1 VLVMKSGP
9 TPQGGSIITL
19 DDVTEQ
25 TRAAAHVERM
35 AKFDTLT
42 GLYNRLSIMNALES
56 AFLTINKGK
65 VKAAALMIIDLDRF
79 KEINDSLGHDTGD
92 RLLIKVADRVRQCAP
107 RTAAVGRLGGDE
119 FVLVLPDTTLEA
131 AREVANKLV
140 KSLAKPYRLGR
151 HVCET
156 TASIGLAIGPVHGT
170 DASQLMKAA
179 DIALYSRKGVGR
191 NGVDVFDA
199 AMAAKV
205 ARRRQMEHDLALAIR
220 NNEITLHFQP
230 IVAAEDGR
238 VVACESLAR
247 WRHPEF
253 GFVQPDEFIPIAES
267 TGLIVDLGRSV
278 LMAACREAMRWPAH
292 IKVSVNVSPM
302 QLKNKDGLFN
312 DIWLALSASGLP
324 AARLDLEMTESV
336 LIEDAEGV
344 KKMIEAL
351 RAMDISISLDDFGT
365 GYSSLAYVQN
375 YRFDKIK
382 LDKAFARSIEED
394 RTTRATIA
402 ALANIAAVTGS
413 RLLLEGVETEEQ
425 ARIAVAHGV
434 QEMQGF
440 YFSRPVPADEILSKI
455 EGNLLKNRA
464 A

>member
-1 VLVMKSGP
+1 
-9 TPQGGSIITL
+9 
-19 DDVTEQ
+19 
-25 TRAAAHVERM
+25 
-35 AKFDTLT
+35 
-42 GLYNRLSIMNALES
+42 
-56 AFLTINKGK
+56 
-65 VKAAALMIIDLDRF
+65 
-79 KEINDSLGHDTGD
+79 
-92 RLLIKVADRVRQCAP
+92 
-107 RTAAVGRLGGDE
+107 
-119 FVLVLPDTTLEA
+119 
-131 AREVANKLV
+131 
-140 KSLAKPYRLGR
+140 
-151 HVCET
+151 
-156 TASIGLAIGPVHGT
+156 
-170 DASQLMKAA
+170 
-179 DIALYSRKGVGR
+179 
-191 NGVDVFDA
+191 VFDA